1 MKPSAEKSVPG
12 CARRH
17 GSLQQLCKAAGFS
30 RQAYYQGRA
39 RREKRHHREARALE
53 HVAALRAQLPRLGVR
68 KIYHEA
74 YHQFRELNLGRDA
87 LLRLLRRENLLV
99 KRRRRYVSTT
109 DSRHGFQGAGNLL
122 FGRESGTRY
131 RPRRPNEVFVADIT
145 YVETLAGFRYA
156 ALITDAFSRKIVG
169 YDLSASLSVEGSLR
183 ALEQALGQ
191 TTKAERKGL
200 IHHSDRGV
208 QYCCRAYRERL
219 ARAGVRVSMS
229 ATGNPYENALA
240 ERVHGILKQELGLDA
255 VFVDERQARRAL
267 REAVRLYNDRRPHLA
282 LDYCKPSQVHARYRQ
297 AA

>member
-1 MKPSAEKSVPG
+1 MKPSTETSVPG
-12 CARRH
+12 RARRH
-17 GSLQQLCKAAGFS
+17 GSLQQLCRAAGFS

-39 RREKRHHREARALE
+39 RQEKRHHREARALE
-53 HVAALRAQLPRLGVR
+53 HVRALRAQLPRLGAR

-74 YHQFRELNLGRDA
+74 YHQFRELKIGRDA
-87 LLRLLRRENLLV
+87 LLRLLRREDLLV

-109 DSRHGFQGAGNLL
+109 DSRHGFQVAGNLL
-122 FGRESGTRY
+122 LDRESGTRY

-183 ALEQALGQ
+183 ALEQALRQ

-240 ERVHGILKQELGLDA
+240 ERVNGILKQELGLDA
-255 VFVDERQARRAL
+255 LFVDERQARRAL

-282 LDYCKPSQVHARYRQ
+282 LDYCKPSQVHTRYRQ